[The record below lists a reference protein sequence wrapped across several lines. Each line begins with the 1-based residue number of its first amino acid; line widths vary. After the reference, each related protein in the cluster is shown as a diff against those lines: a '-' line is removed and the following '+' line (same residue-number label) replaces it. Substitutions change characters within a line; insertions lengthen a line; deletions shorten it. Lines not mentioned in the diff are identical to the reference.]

1 MRRKLT
7 IAVVGQNECSEET
20 AQIAALIGQTIAQK
34 KGVVICG
41 GLGGV
46 MEAAARGAKEA
57 GGVTVGILPTMNKND
72 ANQYI
77 DLVIPTG
84 LGDARNVLVARAADA
99 MIALPGKYGT
109 LSEIAFAL
117 MAGIPVVS
125 VSSWVLGADV
135 HQVENPLEA
144 VELAIEL
151 ANKRLA

>member
-20 AQIAALIGQTIAQK
+20 AQTAALIGRTIAQK

-144 VELAIEL
+144 VEMAMDLA
-151 ANKRLA
+151 AKRLA

>member
-1 MRRKLT
+1 MRRKIT
-7 IAVVGQNECSEET
+7 VAVVGQNECSPET
-20 AQIAALIGQTIAQK
+20 AQIAALVGKTLAEK
-34 KGVVICG
+34 KAVLICG

-57 GGVTVGILPTMNKND
+57 GGVTVGILPSMNKGE
-72 ANQYI
+72 ANNYI

-84 LGDARNVLVARAADA
+84 LGDVRNILVARAADA
-99 MIALPGKYGT
+99 VIALPGKYGT
-109 LSEIAFAL
+109 LSEIAYAL

-144 VELAIEL
+144 VELALDL
-151 ANKRLA
+151 AAKRTP

>member
-20 AQIAALIGQTIAQK
+20 AQTAALIGRTIAQK

-117 MAGIPVVS
+117 MAGIPVIS

-144 VELAIEL
+144 VEMAMDLA
-151 ANKRLA
+151 AKRLA